1 MSSLTITTP
10 QAAQAPVSVVTT
22 STTAVSTP
30 TLVNGA
36 SIAPAGAGNFFTS
49 SADKILFTISK
60 VGTLTGD
67 CYLELQVTVASGVVE
82 VLKTYSNAQIAV
94 GLADLVEIGLGTQ
107 FRWQIRVG
115 TMMGANGVA
124 IRFRN

>member
-10 QAAQAPVSVVTT
+10 QAAQAPISTVTT
-22 STTAVSTP
+22 STTPVSTP

-36 SIAPAGAGNFFTS
+36 SIAPAGAGNFFTA
-49 SADKILFTISK
+49 SADEILFTVSK

-82 VLKTYSNAQIAV
+82 VLKTYANALIAV
-94 GLADLVEIGLGTQ
+94 GFADVVKLGLGTQ

-115 TMMGANGVA
+115 TMTGANGVA
-124 IRFRN
+124 VRFKN